1 MTTSSLSDIA
11 PVLSTPD
18 FIVRPLVPVSLA
30 LQTQEQ
36 NDSNKIENKSHF
48 ESKESIDDWLQNLT
62 EKRAQNATEMGKNGR
77 RHQKR
82 HR

>member
-1 MTTSSLSDIA
+1 MTSSLSDIA

-30 LQTQEQ
+30 LQTQ
-36 NDSNKIENKSHF
+36 NNGNISKKGNTIETQ
-48 ESKESIDDWLQNLT
+48 ESIDDWLQNLT
-62 EKRAQNATEMGKNGR
+62 EKSAQNAAELGKNGR
-77 RHQKR
+77 RHHKR

>member
-1 MTTSSLSDIA
+1 MTSSLSDIA

-30 LQTQEQ
+30 LQTQ
-36 NDSNKIENKSHF
+36 SNEGGNNKSTI
-48 ESKESIDDWLQNLT
+48 ETQESIDDWLQNLT
-62 EKRAQNATEMGKNGR
+62 EKSAQNAAEMGKNGR
-77 RHQKR
+77 RHHKR